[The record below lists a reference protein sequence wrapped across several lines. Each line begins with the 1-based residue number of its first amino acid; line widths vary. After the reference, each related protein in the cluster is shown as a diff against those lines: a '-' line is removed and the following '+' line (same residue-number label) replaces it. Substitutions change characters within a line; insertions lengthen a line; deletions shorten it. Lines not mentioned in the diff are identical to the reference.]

1 MLCLTLGL
9 LCMAL
14 PVLGFPAPPASN
26 FAKEDVKESWILGNG
41 SLVSWISK
49 DPGESAAWSERR
61 QEMGIGEWIA
71 LKGID
76 TVEHLENSDGLWEEN
91 KINIPKG
98 SGSTGKMTNW
108 ASLQPEGD
116 ITSVQGRED
125 GMELGTVT
133 RKTVEDAAMGL
144 EPRTEGLRRNL
155 PAAIII
161 GVRKG
166 GTRALLEM
174 LNLHPGVAVADNEV
188 HFFDDDHNFARG
200 LNWYREQMP
209 MSHPKQITVEKTP
222 AYFTSSIAPE
232 RIYRMDPGMRLL
244 LIVRDPTER
253 LISDYT
259 QVFHNRVAQGK
270 ATAPFEDVAIRESRV
285 NLEYRAVHRS
295 LYDEHLKRWLTFFP
309 RSHLHVVD
317 GEQLVHNPPAEVAAA
332 EQFLGLPSH
341 VGPDSFYF
349 NTSRGFFCLR
359 NTTHE
364 RCLSESKGRPH
375 PPVRWDVLQL
385 LRDFFREH
393 NHRFFRMVGQTFD
406 WA

>member
-1 MLCLTLGL
+1 MLSLTLGL
-9 LCMAL
+9 LCVAL

-26 FAKEDVKESWILGNG
+26 LAKDVKESWILGNG
-41 SLVSWISK
+41 SSVSRTSK
-49 DPGESAAWSERR
+49 DPGKSAAWSERR

-71 LKGID
+71 LKGVG

-91 KINIPKG
+91 KIDILKG

-108 ASLQPEGD
+108 APPQPKGD
-116 ITSVQGRED
+116 VASVH
-125 GMELGTVT
+125 GMQLGSAT
-133 RKTVEDAAMGL
+133 RKRVQDSAMGL
-144 EPRTEGLRRNL
+144 EHGAECLRRNL

-200 LNWYREQMP
+200 LDWYREQMP

-270 ATAPFEDVAIRESRV
+270 ATAPFEEVAIRESQV

-295 LYDEHLKRWLTFFP
+295 MYDEHLKRWLTFFP

-317 GEQLVHNPPAEVAAA
+317 GERLVHNPPAEVAAA
-332 EQFLGLPSH
+332 EHFLGLPGH

-393 NHRFFRMVGQTFD
+393 NDRFFQMVGQTFD